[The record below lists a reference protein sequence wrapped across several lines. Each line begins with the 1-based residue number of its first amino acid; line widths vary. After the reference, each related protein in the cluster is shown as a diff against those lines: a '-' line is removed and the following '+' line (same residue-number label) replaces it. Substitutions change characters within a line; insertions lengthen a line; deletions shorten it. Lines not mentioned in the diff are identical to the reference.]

1 MIYRVR
7 IIFDNDKDILRDIEL
22 KSSTNLEKFHK
33 IILESFGIVGNEL
46 ASFYKSNEKWEFIHE
61 IPLVNFDNELESMKS
76 LKIDSLLTLKESKL
90 LYVYDYL
97 NLNTFFIELVEVCKA
112 IQNTKYPNIIF
123 SEGEISLKNSN

>member
-46 ASFYKSNEKWEFIHE
+46 ASFYKSNEKWEFNDE
-61 IPLVNFDNELESMKS
+61 IPLVDFENDALF
-76 LKIDSLLTLKESKL
+76 
-90 LYVYDYL
+90 
-97 NLNTFFIELVEVCKA
+97 
-112 IQNTKYPNIIF
+112 
-123 SEGEISLKNSN
+123 EIS

>member
-46 ASFYKSNEKWEFIHE
+46 ASF
-61 IPLVNFDNELESMKS
+61 LQM
-76 LKIDSLLTLKESKL
+76 
-90 LYVYDYL
+90 
-97 NLNTFFIELVEVCKA
+97 
-112 IQNTKYPNIIF
+112 Q
-123 SEGEISLKNSN
+123 